1 MVDGFF
7 RACSDVANLL
17 LDSAFLLSLPTL
29 LLLLCAFTLLYGDCL
44 PLVRVWKHGIHLLR
58 VAYTFRIV
66 HRRRQNLRFATAN
79 SSAGAGSCS
88 AGAADIAFVDF
99 TPQRLSPT
107 PRRRPLR
114 VVSWNIEFGY
124 ALDAVAAE
132 LERLD
137 ADVICLQ
144 EVDRFD
150 DRRRGGAQ
158 KDVFTILAR
167 RLQLRGVWAGHHS
180 YRCGAWGCAVL
191 SRYALHDARFVPL
204 EAIRGYPRG
213 ALSVVIATPLGEVV
227 VHSLHTEVC
236 CGIGTRIEQF
246 EAAVRPTGDAAR
258 DALPLI
264 VAGDFNTIGGQLASR
279 LFPMHCTDGWRWRL
293 CAFPCL
299 RMSEAELWQRLLFHS
314 GCRYSHLSDPFDKRS
329 DTTLRAFST
338 APLSLLNSA
347 FDAKL
352 DWMLLS
358 AELAAQ
364 SHRVV
369 RSAAVDAASD
379 HRPLLCEVVLTH
391 C

>member
-1 MVDGFF
+1 
-7 RACSDVANLL
+7 
-17 LDSAFLLSLPTL
+17 
-29 LLLLCAFTLLYGDCL
+29 
-44 PLVRVWKHGIHLLR
+44 
-58 VAYTFRIV
+58 
-66 HRRRQNLRFATAN
+66 
-79 SSAGAGSCS
+79 
-88 AGAADIAFVDF
+88 
-99 TPQRLSPT
+99 
-107 PRRRPLR
+107 

-158 KDVFTILAR
+158 KDVF
-167 RLQLRGVWAGHHS
+167 
-180 YRCGAWGCAVL
+180 
-191 SRYALHDARFVPL
+191 F
-204 EAIRGYPRG
+204 
-213 ALSVVIATPLGEVV
+213 
-227 VHSLHTEVC
+227 
-236 CGIGTRIEQF
+236 
-246 EAAVRPTGDAAR
+246 
-258 DALPLI
+258 
-264 VAGDFNTIGGQLASR
+264 ASR
-279 LFPMHCTDGWRWRL
+279 LFPMHCTDSWRWRL

-329 DTTLRAFST
+329 DTTLRAFSA